1 MRWHRIKRRVQRGMH
16 RMHRLLLTIGWV
28 EGRVKALS
36 ACSIS
41 GKLRGLLKLSK
52 RLCNLL
58 QLLNGCVMAL
68 QRILNNLTRLVLTLG
83 QFFQSY
89 RILLLLLEK
98 LLIILAG
105 LLCLAHKLLNDLFA
119 MTDLAGKV

>member
-1 MRWHRIKRRVQRGMH
+1 M
-16 RMHRLLLTIGWV
+16 
-28 EGRVKALS
+28 S

>member
-1 MRWHRIKRRVQRGMH
+1 MRWHRIERRVQRGMH
-16 RMHRLLLTIGWV
+16 RMHRLLLTIGRV
-28 EGRVKALS
+28 KGRVKALS

-105 LLCLAHKLLNDLFA
+105 LLCLAHKLLNDLLA